1 MTKFKLRKIA
11 VAGVMALGIAAIVPA
26 VNASAEEVWSGKNS
40 SGVQFDVNYYGSSDT
55 LEITSSNPIFY
66 TDTKNAKTK
75 LPSADKWVRAEYSD
89 GYWTIDLSS
98 YSKET
103 VIYIANSTSA
113 KSEEILA
120 VTIPAKSTL
129 KVKLTNAISPTSG
142 AFTFTTTST
151 KTEANGTDKYK
162 YTLDKNAA
170 VSASDENVWARLQ
183 VKKSVASNWE
193 NIEWFF
199 ESDYGTTLSKLQN
212 KGTTLQFRLA
222 GIGCGVLKEM
232 SPEELSASKAIAT
245 KGAIT
250 SPEVPRYNILS
261 SSMTTGAGK
270 VIKALSARASD
281 IATVKIAK
289 KANAPAAVIDYDY
302 FLATINKG
310 SYVTLNEQQFNG
322 VDDNSQA
329 VPLPTNW
336 TDANKTA
343 ITLTQGSI
351 NRIAVKTK
359 EDTGKKKPE
368 SNIAYL
374 ALGEQPEFATSNSE
388 ADADTDLVIVS
399 STFDSTGKVKG
410 AELYIK
416 GMQGETYQYCF
427 GKASDILNGD
437 KTQFVADKTKV
448 KWSKLVNNAAKNKAP
463 EIAAKTATIKNLGEA
478 DTILVRKASNKNK
491 GQFASEYII
500 FTKDGNGWKKSE
512 QDKAVAEVSQ
522 IVISTPSAVTY
533 DANEITCELPIN
545 VPSANITGNIEAKC
559 GKKTV
564 TCSALAAGNKLT
576 VTIPRQ
582 KDSGLDVEKD
592 KLTFTLTIEAG
603 ALSDTNK
610 LASNKSVNKIVLDTK
625 KPKVTGAK
633 ASAKTKKITINLSEA
648 IKIDNGAVSAV
659 TVSGK
664 AMSGFSAALANK
676 DKNIEITGVTFAKG
690 DKVKVELDFT
700 KIKDASEQKNEASY
714 DTTKVTVDTASTSA
728 IIFDAVK

>member
-26 VNASAEEVWSGKNS
+26 VNASANTVSSGKNGLGVDFEVS
-40 SGVQFDVNYYGSSDT
+40 YSGRKDT
-55 LEITSSNPIFY
+55 LNISSNEPIFY

-75 LPSADKWVRAEYSD
+75 LPSADKWLRAEYIYDD
-89 GYWTIDLSS
+89 GAADYFWEIDLSS

-113 KSEEILA
+113 ESDDILA

-129 KVKLTNAISPTSG
+129 KVKLDNATAPTSG
-142 AFTFTTTST
+142 AFKFTTTST

-162 YTLDKNAA
+162 YTLDKNAT
-170 VSASDENVWARLQ
+170 VSASDTDVWSRLQ
-183 VKKSVASNWE
+183 VKKSVASNWQD
-193 NIEWFF
+193 IESFF
-199 ESDYGTTLSKLQN
+199 DSTTLSKLQN

-222 GIGCGVLKEM
+222 GISYGVLTEM

-261 SSMTTGAGK
+261 SSITTAAGT

-289 KANAPAAVIDYDY
+289 KANAPATVIDYDY

-310 SYVTLNEQQFNG
+310 SYVTLTEDQFNG
-322 VDDNSQA
+322 LDSSNNKIE
-329 VPLPTNW
+329 LPKNW
-336 TDANKTA
+336 TKADKTA

-351 NRIAVKTK
+351 NRIAVKT
-359 EDTGKKKPE
+359 EATDKKPE

-374 ALGEQPEFATSNSE
+374 ALGDQPLFATSNSVADE
-388 ADADTDLVIVS
+388 ANDLVIVS
-399 STFDSTGKVKG
+399 STFDSTGNVKG

-437 KTQFVADKTKV
+437 QFVADKTKV

-463 EIAAKTATIKNLGEA
+463 IVAAKTATIKDLKGA
-478 DTILVRKASNKNK
+478 DTILVRKASDKNK
-491 GQFASEYII
+491 GQFASKYII
-500 FTKDGNGWKKSE
+500 FTKDGNSWKKSE
-512 QDKAVAEVSQ
+512 QNSPSTFTNQ

-533 DANEITCELPIN
+533 DANEITCELPIS
-545 VPSANITGNIEAKC
+545 VASATVTGKIEAKC
-559 GKKTV
+559 GKNTV
-564 TCSALAAGNKLT
+564 TGSAVAANNKLT
-576 VTIPRQ
+576 VTIPR
-582 KDSGLDVEKD
+582 KANSGLEKEND

-603 ALSDTNK
+603 AVSDSSS

-625 KPKVTGAK
+625 APKVTGAL
-633 ASAKTKKITINLSEA
+633 AKSGIITINFSEA
-648 IKIDNGAVSAV
+648 IEMEAGAVKAV
-659 TVSGK
+659 VVPGTPAAIDAKVVDTGKNKGK
-664 AMSGFSAALANK
+664 A
-676 DKNIEITGVTFAKG
+676 IEIKGQTFKKN
-690 DKVKVELDFT
+690 DEIKVDLDLD
-700 KIKDASEQKNEASY
+700 KIKDASGQPNNKASY
-714 DTTKVTVDTASTSA
+714 DTNKVKVDTVTPTA
-728 IIFDAVK
+728 IVIKAK